1 MDAGS
6 PRNSLPHRKN
16 FVTGARAAVKR
27 NPLAVRMS
35 GAEGERHLLRILS
48 LYSSYYNQTRTHLAL
63 SKDAPLGASR
73 ARIRSHYCHS
83 NSVRI
88 ASSLCADM
96 IFGKDKGK
104 LQKPSPAQH
113 HEHFRAAWRR
123 TDGRSGGELAVDA
136 EGLQKGDLTQF
147 HFALG

>member
-1 MDAGS
+1 MVFLLVDAGS

-16 FVTGARAAVKR
+16 FVTGARAAVKL

-35 GAEGERHLLRILS
+35 GAEGERHLQRILS

-63 SKDAPLGASR
+63 SKDAPPGRAVQGSGA
-73 ARIRSHYCHS
+73 ICCHS

-96 IFGKDKGK
+96 IIGE
-104 LQKPSPAQH
+104 
-113 HEHFRAAWRR
+113 EH
-123 TDGRSGGELAVDA
+123 D
-136 EGLQKGDLTQF
+136 
-147 HFALG
+147 